1 MIQDNANT
9 SLDDETI
16 AKPIYTIGYGA
27 RPVDDFITLLQKYH
41 IDFLVDVRSFPY
53 SKTRPEYSQNEL
65 SVRVAQSGIRY
76 IFMGKLLGGRPAD
89 PTCYTEGRVDYE
101 KCDEKPFYRNGI
113 GHLRRAWEKQLNV
126 CLVCSEGKP
135 QDCHRSKLIG
145 ETLRRQHIEVAHIDE
160 TGNIKPQQQVI
171 NLLSDGQLSMFET
184 PSSRTMSRKVYYQQA
199 SQTSFQGN
207 SQREYV
213 EDRYEDDDF

>member
-1 MIQDNANT
+1 MINNDADIL
-9 SLDDETI
+9 LDDETVV
-16 AKPIYTIGYGA
+16 KPIYTIGYGA
-27 RPVDDFITLLQKYH
+27 RPIDEFIMLLQKHH

-65 SVRVAQSGIRY
+65 SIRVAQNGIRY

-89 PTCYTEGRVDYE
+89 PTCYTEGKVDYE

-113 GHLRRAWEKQLNV
+113 GHLRRAWERQLNV

-145 ETLRRQHIEVAHIDE
+145 ETLRRQHIEVVHIDE

-171 NLLSDGQLSMFET
+171 NLVRDGQLSMFET
-184 PSSRTMSRKVYYQQA
+184 TSPRMMSRKVYYQHTPQQ
-199 SQTSFQGN
+199 SIQNS
-207 SQREYV
+207 SQREYI
-213 EDRYEDDDF
+213 EDRYEDEDF